1 MEKVRKHRDIKLVT
15 TEMRRCQNQM
25 LILQSRSQKIYWLN
39 LLCGKIMTEF
49 VGLRTKS
56 YSYLI
61 DDGSEDKKVKDTK
74 MSVIKGKLK
83 LKIIKTV

>member
-39 LLCGKIMTEF
+39 LLCAKIMTEF